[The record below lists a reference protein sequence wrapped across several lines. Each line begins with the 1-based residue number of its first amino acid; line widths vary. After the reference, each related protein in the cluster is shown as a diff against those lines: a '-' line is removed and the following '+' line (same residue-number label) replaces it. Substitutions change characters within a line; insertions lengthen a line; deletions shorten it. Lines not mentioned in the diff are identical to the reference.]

1 MCDTSGLKPRPN
13 RSRTFKVM
21 FASKD
26 VPKLNNM
33 IFWKIKC
40 LLLSLTI
47 LSKLPTP
54 SKLAML
60 TCKTSLRF
68 NDTLIIQDQV
78 PPAFCIRWTMKSRIA
93 LNESWLLYQ
102 KDCNHTIKVSWFAVN
117 SASIIGFIAALIYA
131 IFRIIMHWLFVVSI
145 SYYSRCWYKSI
156 VAAKVK
162 VIANITAI
170 LNMILSAAPPWM
182 IVGTTIGE
190 YKNCNEITWDE
201 LRRHLRVCLS
211 FGLLRLISEQ

>member
-1 MCDTSGLKPRPN
+1 
-13 RSRTFKVM
+13 
-21 FASKD
+21 
-26 VPKLNNM
+26 
-33 IFWKIKC
+33 
-40 LLLSLTI
+40 
-47 LSKLPTP
+47 
-54 SKLAML
+54 
-60 TCKTSLRF
+60 
-68 NDTLIIQDQV
+68 
-78 PPAFCIRWTMKSRIA
+78 
-93 LNESWLLYQ
+93 
-102 KDCNHTIKVSWFAVN
+102 
-117 SASIIGFIAALIYA
+117 
-131 IFRIIMHWLFVVSI
+131 MHWLFVVSI